1 MSELSKSE
9 NEIYSLRKEKEEI
22 IKAGNLES
30 FSTSFKNST
39 NINLIHQSHGNIE
52 DGAKTEIG
60 VSVRGRIFGIRSFG
74 KLTFIDL
81 SDDTGKI
88 QLVST
93 KGLLSQ
99 DLHTYISNIDVGDIA
114 GASGNVMKT
123 KKGELSIELKNFVLL
138 TKSYRN
144 FPDKWHGL
152 KDKETR
158 FRQRYL
164 DFVVNEDAKNTIKT
178 RFRVLQLIR
187 AFMTS
192 ENFLEVETPTLQPKA
207 GGAIARPFMTHHNA
221 MDIDMYLRIAPE
233 LYLKRLVIGGFEK
246 VFELGKVFRNE
257 GIDLTHSPEFTM
269 MESYEAYTEVNGVMD
284 MVEKMCQYVIENLD
298 SGYEIKYSGKT
309 ADFNFPWER
318 KSMFDLVSK
327 KFNITISHESNLDDI
342 KTKFEE
348 LHNIRSE
355 TKTIGEFV
363 FELFENH
370 IEHEILNPLFVTDYP
385 KEISP
390 FARENKDKPGI
401 TERFELFAFGSELA
415 NGFSELVDPRDQEER
430 LKTQA
435 LKKAEGDEE
444 AHVQDEDYIEAL
456 EYGLPPTG
464 GLGFGVDR
472 FVMMLTNNESIR
484 EVIAFPHIKPE
495 N

>member
-1 MSELSKSE
+1 VSELSKSE
-9 NEIYSLRKEKEEI
+9 NEIYSLRKEKEEN

-39 NINLIHQSHGNIE
+39 NINFIHQSHSNIE

-60 VSVRGRIFGIRSFG
+60 VSVRGRILGIRSFG

-93 KGLLSQ
+93 KGLLSE

-144 FPDKWHGL
+144 FPEKWHGL

-164 DFVVNEDAKNTIKT
+164 DFVVNENAKNTIKT

-269 MESYEAYTEVNGVMD
+269 MESYEAYTDVNGVMD

-298 SGYEIKYSGKT
+298 SRYEIKYSGKI

-370 IEHEILNPLFVTDYP
+370 IEHEIVNPLFVTDYP

>member
-1 MSELSKSE
+1 VSELSKSE
-9 NEIYSLRKEKEEI
+9 NEIYSLRKEKEEN

-39 NINLIHQSHGNIE
+39 NINFIHQSHSNIE

-60 VSVRGRIFGIRSFG
+60 VSVRGRILGIRSFG

-93 KGLLSQ
+93 KGLLSE
-99 DLHTYISNIDVGDIA
+99 DLHAYISNIDVGDIA

-144 FPDKWHGL
+144 FPEKWHGL

-269 MESYEAYTEVNGVMD
+269 MESYEAYTDVNGVMD

-298 SGYEIKYSGKT
+298 SGYEIKYSGKI

-348 LHNIRSE
+348 KLNIRSE

-370 IEHEILNPLFVTDYP
+370 IEHEIVNPLFVTDYP

>member
-39 NINLIHQSHGNIE
+39 NINFIHQSHSNIE

-60 VSVRGRIFGIRSFG
+60 VSVRGRILGIRSFG

-93 KGLLSQ
+93 KGLLSE

-144 FPDKWHGL
+144 FPEKWHGL

-269 MESYEAYTEVNGVMD
+269 MESYEAYTDVNGVMD

-298 SGYEIKYSGKT
+298 SGYEIKYSGKI

-342 KTKFEE
+342 KIKFEE
-348 LHNIRSE
+348 KLNIRSE

-370 IEHEILNPLFVTDYP
+370 IEHEIVNPLFVTDYP

>member
-1 MSELSKSE
+1 VSELSKSE
-9 NEIYSLRKEKEEI
+9 KEIYSLRKEKEEN

>member
-1 MSELSKSE
+1 VSELSKSE

-39 NINLIHQSHGNIE
+39 NINFIHQSHSNIE

-60 VSVRGRIFGIRSFG
+60 VSVRGRVLGIRSFG

-93 KGLLSQ
+93 KGLLSE

-144 FPDKWHGL
+144 FPEKWHGL

-269 MESYEAYTEVNGVMD
+269 MESYEAYTDVNGVMD

-298 SGYEIKYSGKT
+298 SGYEIKYSGKI

-370 IEHEILNPLFVTDYP
+370 IEHEIVNPLFVTDYP

>member
-1 MSELSKSE
+1 MNDLSKSE
-9 NEIYSLRKEKEEI
+9 EEIYQQRKQKLEEI
-22 IKAGNLES
+22 AKADSFSLPHS
-30 FSTSFKNST
+30 FSTTTSLKQIRDKFNHLDEGSST
-39 NINLIHQSHGNIE
+39 GTNVIV
-52 DGAKTEIG
+52 A
-60 VSVRGRIFGIRSFG
+60 GRIVNARSFG
-74 KLTFIDL
+74 KLLFYDIQDVSGRIQL
-81 SDDTGKI
+81 LVDKENLDKNSIKVIENLDTGDI
-88 QLVST
+88 
-93 KGLLSQ
+93 
-99 DLHTYISNIDVGDIA
+99 VGCGGEI
-114 GASGNVMKT
+114 VTT
-123 KKGELSIELKNFVLL
+123 KKGELSIKLDRVHVLN
-138 TKSYRN
+138 KSLRGL
-144 FPDKWHGL
+144 PEKWHGL

-164 DFVVNEDAKNTIKT
+164 DFVVNDSARNAIKT
-178 RFRVLQLIR
+178 RFKVLQLIR
-187 AFMTS
+187 TFMTS

-207 GGAIARPFMTHHNA
+207 GGAIARPFLTHHNA
-221 MDIDMYLRIAPE
+221 MGIDMYLRIAPE

-269 MESYEAYTEVNGVMD
+269 MESYEAYTDVNGVMN
-284 MVEKMCQYVIENLD
+284 MVENMCQYIIENLD
-298 SGYEIKYSGKT
+298 IGYEVKYAGKT

-318 KSMFDLVSK
+318 KSMFELVSK
-327 KFNITISHESNLDDI
+327 KFSVEISHDSNLDDI

-348 LHNIRSE
+348 THNITTAS
-355 TKTIGEFV
+355 KTIGEFV

-370 IEHEILNPLFVTDYP
+370 IEHEILNHLFVTDYP
-385 KEISP
+385 KEVSP
-390 FARENKDKPGI
+390 FARENKEKQGI

-415 NGFSELVDPRDQEER
+415 NGFSELIDPRDQEER

>member
-1 MSELSKSE
+1 
-9 NEIYSLRKEKEEI
+9 
-22 IKAGNLES
+22 
-30 FSTSFKNST
+30 
-39 NINLIHQSHGNIE
+39 
-52 DGAKTEIG
+52 
-60 VSVRGRIFGIRSFG
+60 
-74 KLTFIDL
+74 
-81 SDDTGKI
+81 
-88 QLVST
+88 
-93 KGLLSQ
+93 
-99 DLHTYISNIDVGDIA
+99 
-114 GASGNVMKT
+114 
-123 KKGELSIELKNFVLL
+123 
-138 TKSYRN
+138 
-144 FPDKWHGL
+144 
-152 KDKETR
+152 
-158 FRQRYL
+158 
-164 DFVVNEDAKNTIKT
+164 
-178 RFRVLQLIR
+178 
-187 AFMTS
+187 MTS

-269 MESYEAYTEVNGVMD
+269 MESYEAYTDVNGVMD

-298 SGYEIKYSGKT
+298 SGYEIKYSGKI

-342 KTKFEE
+342 KIKFEE
-348 LHNIRSE
+348 KLNIRSE

-370 IEHEILNPLFVTDYP
+370 IEHEIVNPLFVTDYP

>member
-1 MSELSKSE
+1 VSELSKSE
-9 NEIYSLRKEKEEI
+9 NEIYSLRKEKEEN
-22 IKAGNLES
+22 IKSSNLES
-30 FSTSFKNST
+30 FATSFNNAT
-39 NINLIHQSHGNIE
+39 NINLIHSNHSNTEAGTKTNIR
-52 DGAKTEIG
+52 
-60 VSVRGRIFGIRSFG
+60 VSVRGRILGIRSFG

-81 SDDTGKI
+81 ADETGKI

-93 KGLLSQ
+93 KGLLSE
-99 DLHTYISNIDVGDIA
+99 DLHEYLSNIDVGDIA
-114 GASGNVMKT
+114 GASGTLMKT
-123 KKGELSIELKNFVLL
+123 KKGELSIELQDFILL
-138 TKSYRN
+138 TKSFRN
-144 FPDKWHGL
+144 FPEKWHGL

-164 DFVVNEDAKNTIKT
+164 DFVVNE
-178 RFRVLQLIR
+178 LIR
-187 AFMTS
+187 TLMTS

-207 GGAIARPFMTHHNA
+207 GGAIARPFLTHHNA
-221 MDIDMYLRIAPE
+221 MGIDMYLRIAPE

-269 MESYEAYTEVNGVMD
+269 MESYEAYTDVNGVMN
-284 MVEKMCQYVIENLD
+284 MVEKMCQYIIENLD
-298 SGYEIKYSGKT
+298 SGYEVQYSGKI

-318 KSMFDLVSK
+318 KSMFELVSK
-327 KFNITISHESNLDDI
+327 KFSVEISHDSNLDDL
-342 KTKFEE
+342 KVKFGEE
-348 LHNIRSE
+348 HSITTES
-355 TKTIGEFV
+355 KTIGEFV

-370 IEHEILNPLFVTDYP
+370 IENEILNPLFVTDYP
-385 KEISP
+385 KEVSP
-390 FARENKDKPGI
+390 FARESKDKQGI

-415 NGFSELVDPRDQEER
+415 NGFSELIDPRDQEER

-435 LKKAEGDEE
+435 FKKAEGDEE

>member
-1 MSELSKSE
+1 VSELSKSE

-39 NINLIHQSHGNIE
+39 NINFIHQSHSNIE

-60 VSVRGRIFGIRSFG
+60 VSVRGRVLGIRSFG

-93 KGLLSQ
+93 KGLLSE

-269 MESYEAYTEVNGVMD
+269 MESYEAYTDVNGVMD

-298 SGYEIKYSGKT
+298 SGYEIKYSGKI

-370 IEHEILNPLFVTDYP
+370 IEHEIVNPLFVTDYP